1 MANNRGIKRCGRE
14 DLFIGHVVTMVA
26 AVEMSAIV
34 QVVRLSLKSAQEGP
48 QTGYEY
54 RLGPTSDYLQAHAA
68 AMGSLNRDRNPCS
81 SADGEYRECSPLG
94 SYR

>member
-1 MANNRGIKRCGRE
+1 
-14 DLFIGHVVTMVA
+14 MVA

-68 AMGSLNRDRNPCS
+68 VMGSLNRDRNPCS
-81 SADGEYRECSPLG
+81 SADGEYRE
-94 SYR
+94 